1 MARINF
7 LLFLYEFNKHSFSFD
22 NRVALNFPLIIYRG
36 HDRIGFNEQR
46 SKKR

>member
-22 NRVALNFPLIIYRG
+22 SRVALNFPLIYRG